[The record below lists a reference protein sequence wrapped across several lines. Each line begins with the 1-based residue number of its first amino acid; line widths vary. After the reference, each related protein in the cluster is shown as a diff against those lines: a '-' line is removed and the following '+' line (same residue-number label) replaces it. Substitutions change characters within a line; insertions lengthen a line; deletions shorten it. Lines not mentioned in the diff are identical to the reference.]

1 MNSAGAQ
8 GSDVADC
15 SEVLIT
21 DELSQRLSR
30 LPDFAAENLA
40 LCALARKLASR
51 PEVMLQKLVDV
62 VLTLCRADSSGIS
75 FLEPGGNPEMFRW
88 RAMAGV
94 LAPHL
99 HALIPRTTS
108 PCGLVLLDDNT
119 MLFRTVTA
127 QHFPAVSGLETLIF
141 ETLIV
146 PFHRDGKAIGTVWAM
161 AHTAGRKFDAED
173 ARLLNSLAHFASAA
187 YQIVTA
193 LDVAETGRQEL
204 ERRVDERT
212 RALHDANT
220 ALLQEAEERARA
232 EDALRQLQ
240 KMEAVGQLT
249 GGIAHDFNNML
260 QGIGGSLELLQ
271 RRAEQGRVPDAMRYL
286 ENARKGVERAAV
298 LTHRLLAFAR
308 RQTLQPSPIALDAS
322 VTHLAE
328 LIRRTMGPG
337 IAVEL
342 RLADHGRS
350 VLCDRNQLES
360 ALLNLA
366 INARDAMPDGGTL
379 TIATANRR
387 LNWADLSGQDEAKP
401 GEYLEISVTDSGT
414 GMTPSVAARAFE
426 PFFTTKPVG
435 QGTGLGLS
443 QLYGF
448 ARQSGG
454 SARLESA
461 PGRGTT
467 VRLFL
472 PRYIEAET
480 PAPLHVHHPDVRAET
495 RSTVLVVED
504 EAMIRAMVVETL
516 REQGHVVL
524 EAADGPGGLQAL
536 NSVVHVDLLVT
547 DVGLPGMNGRQL
559 ADAARLDRPD
569 LPVLLITGYAGAALD
584 AQLAPGMQVLTKPFA
599 LDTLAAKTRSMV
611 AGEVGAG

>member
-1 MNSAGAQ
+1 MNA
-8 GSDVADC
+8 DVAPMGVAADC

-21 DELSQRLSR
+21 TELARRPSR
-30 LPDFAAENLA
+30 LPDFAAENVA

-51 PEVMLQKLVDV
+51 PEDVLQKLVDM

-94 LAPHL
+94 LASHL
-99 HALIPRTTS
+99 NSVIPRSTS
-108 PCGLVLLDDNT
+108 PCGAVLLDDNT
-119 MLFRTVTA
+119 MLFERVTA
-127 QHFPAVSGLETLIF
+127 RHFPAVSGLEESIF

-146 PFHRDGKAIGTVWAM
+146 PFHRAGKPIGTVWAM
-161 AHTAGRKFDAED
+161 AHTPNRKFDAED
-173 ARLLNSLAHFASAA
+173 ARLLNSLADFASAA

-193 LDVAETGRQEL
+193 LDVAEAGRQEL

-212 RALHDANT
+212 RALHDANA
-220 ALLQEAEERARA
+220 ALRQEAEERARV

-271 RRAEQGRVPDAMRYL
+271 RRVEQGRVPDALRYL
-286 ENARKGVERAAV
+286 ENARKGVDRAAV

-308 RQTLQPSPIALDAS
+308 RQTLQPSPIALDTS
-322 VTHLAE
+322 VLDLAE

-342 RLADHGRS
+342 SLCDHGRL

-379 TIATANRR
+379 TVETANRR
-387 LNWADLSGQDEAKP
+387 LTWADLTGQDEAKP
-401 GEYLEISVTDSGT
+401 GEYLEISVTDNGC
-414 GMTPSVAARAFE
+414 GMEPKVAARAFE

-454 SARLESA
+454 SARLESVL
-461 PGRGTT
+461 GQGTT

-472 PRYIEAET
+472 PRYMEVEE
-480 PAPLHVHHPDVRAET
+480 PPPVHVHHPDVRAES

-536 NSVVHVDLLVT
+536 NSVVHVDL
-547 DVGLPGMNGRQL
+547 R
-559 ADAARLDRPD
+559 
-569 LPVLLITGYAGAALD
+569 
-584 AQLAPGMQVLTKPFA
+584 
-599 LDTLAAKTRSMV
+599 
-611 AGEVGAG
+611 

>member
-1 MNSAGAQ
+1 MSFTAAPG
-8 GSDVADC
+8 GVVADC

-21 DELSQRLSR
+21 DELALRPSR
-30 LPDFAAENLA
+30 VPDFAAENDA

-51 PEVMLQKLVDV
+51 PEAVLQKLVDV
-62 VLTLCRADSSGIS
+62 VLTLCRAGSSGIS
-75 FLEPGGNPEMFRW
+75 FLEPGSTPEMFRW
-88 RAMAGV
+88 RAMAGS
-94 LAPHL
+94 LASHL
-99 HALIPRTTS
+99 DEVISRTTS
-108 PCGLVLLDDNT
+108 PCGMVLLEDNT
-119 MLFRTVTA
+119 MLFQCVTA
-127 QHFPAVSGLETLIF
+127 RHFPAVSGLETPIF

-146 PFHRDGKAIGTVWAM
+146 PFHRDGKPIGTVWAM
-161 AHTAGRKFDAED
+161 AHTPERKFDAED

-193 LDVAETGRQEL
+193 LDVAEAGRQEL
-204 ERRVDERT
+204 ERRVGERT
-212 RALHDANT
+212 CALHDANS
-220 ALLQEAEERARA
+220 ALRQEAEERARI
-232 EDALRQLQ
+232 EDALGQLQ

-271 RRAEQGRVPDAMRYL
+271 RRVEQGRVSDALRYL

-322 VTHLAE
+322 VTNLAE
-328 LIRRTMGPG
+328 LIRHTMGAG

-342 RLADHGRS
+342 RLADHGRP

-360 ALLNLA
+360 ALLNIA
-366 INARDAMPDGGTL
+366 INARDAMPNGGTL
-379 TIATANRR
+379 TIETANRR
-387 LNWADLSGQDEAKP
+387 LNWADLSSENDAKP
-401 GEYLEISVTDSGT
+401 GEYLEISITDSGT
-414 GMTPSVAARAFE
+414 GMEPTVAARAFE

-454 SARLESA
+454 SVRLESA
-461 PGRGTT
+461 LGKGTT

-472 PRYIEAET
+472 PRYMEAE
-480 PAPLHVHHPDVRAET
+480 APPPLQVHHPDVKAET

-504 EAMIRAMVVETL
+504 EQIIRAMVVETL

-536 NSVVHVDLLVT
+536 NSVVHVDLLVA

-559 ADAARLDRPD
+559 AEAARMDRPD
-569 LPVLLITGYAGAALD
+569 LPVLLITGYAGAALNV
-584 AQLAPGMQVLTKPFA
+584 QLASGMEVLTKPFA
-599 LDTLAAKTRSMV
+599 LDTLAAKTLSMV
-611 AGEVGAG
+611 AGEVGAE

>member
-1 MNSAGAQ
+1 MNTIAAS
-8 GSDVADC
+8 GSVVADC

-21 DELSQRLSR
+21 DELALRPSR
-30 LPDFAAENLA
+30 VPDFAAENVA
-40 LCALARKLASR
+40 LGALARKLASR
-51 PEVMLQKLVDV
+51 PEAVLQKLVDV

-75 FLEPGGNPEMFRW
+75 FLEPGSTPEMFRW
-88 RAMAGV
+88 RALAGS

-99 HALIPRTTS
+99 NTVIQCTTS
-108 PCGLVLLDDNT
+108 PCGMVLLDDKT
-119 MLFRTVTA
+119 MLFRRVTA
-127 QHFPAVSGLETLIF
+127 QHFPAVIGIETSIF

-146 PFHRDGKAIGTVWAM
+146 PFHRAGKPIGTVWAV
-161 AHTAGRKFDAED
+161 AHTPERKFDAED
-173 ARLLNSLAHFASAA
+173 ARLLTSLAHFASAA
-187 YQIVTA
+187 YQIVTV
-193 LDVAETGRQEL
+193 LDVAEAGRQEL

-212 RALHDANT
+212 QALHDANF
-220 ALLQEAEERARA
+220 ALRQEAEERARV

-271 RRAEQGRVPDAMRYL
+271 RRVEQGRVSDALRYL

-322 VTHLAE
+322 VMNLAE

-342 RLADHGRS
+342 CLADHGRA

-360 ALLNLA
+360 ALLNIA

-387 LNWADLSGQDEAKP
+387 LNWADLSGQDEVKP

-414 GMTPSVAARAFE
+414 GMEHSVAARAFE

-454 SARLESA
+454 AARLESA
-461 PGRGTT
+461 LGKGTT

-472 PRYIEAET
+472 PRYVEAE
-480 PAPLHVHHPDVRAET
+480 APPLLQVHHPDVRAEK

-504 EAMIRAMVVETL
+504 EAMIRAMVV
-516 REQGHVVL
+516 
-524 EAADGPGGLQAL
+524 
-536 NSVVHVDLLVT
+536 
-547 DVGLPGMNGRQL
+547 
-559 ADAARLDRPD
+559 
-569 LPVLLITGYAGAALD
+569 
-584 AQLAPGMQVLTKPFA
+584 
-599 LDTLAAKTRSMV
+599 
-611 AGEVGAG
+611 

>member
-1 MNSAGAQ
+1 MNKIVTL
-8 GSDVADC
+8 GSVAAAC
-15 SEVLIT
+15 NEVLIT
-21 DELSQRLSR
+21 EELDHRPSR
-30 LPDFAAENLA
+30 KPDFEAENVALA
-40 LCALARKLASR
+40 ALARKLASR
-51 PEVMLQKLVDV
+51 PEAVLQKLVDV
-62 VLTLCRADSSGIS
+62 VLKLCRAGSSGIS
-75 FLEPGGNPEMFRW
+75 FLEPGGDPEMFRW
-88 RAMAGV
+88 RAVAG
-94 LAPHL
+94 HL
-99 HALIPRTTS
+99 VTYLDDVIPRATS
-108 PCGLVLLDDNT
+108 PCGMVLLQNNT
-119 MLFRTVTA
+119 MLFRHVTA
-127 QHFPAVSGLETLIF
+127 RHFPAVSGLEASIF

-146 PFHRDGKAIGTVWAM
+146 PFHRDDKPIGTVWAM
-161 AHTAGRKFDAED
+161 AHTPERRFDAED

-187 YQIVTA
+187 YQVVTA
-193 LDVAETGRQEL
+193 LDVAEAGRREL
-204 ERRVDERT
+204 ERRVDGRT
-212 RALHDANT
+212 RALHDANA
-220 ALLQEAEERARA
+220 ALRQEADERARV

-271 RRAEQGRVPDAMRYL
+271 RRVEQNRVPEALHYL
-286 ENARKGVERAAV
+286 ENARNGVERAAV

-308 RQTLQPSPIALDAS
+308 RQTLQPRPIALDAS
-322 VTHLAE
+322 ITNLAE

-337 IAVEL
+337 ITVEL
-342 RLADHGRS
+342 CLGDHS
-350 VLCDRNQLES
+350 QPVMCDRNQLES

-379 TIATANRR
+379 TIATADRQ
-387 LNWADLSGQDEAKP
+387 LTWADLSGQDEAKP
-401 GEYLEISVTDSGT
+401 GGYLEISVADDGI

-454 SARLESA
+454 SARLESVL
-461 PGRGTT
+461 GKGTT

-472 PRYIEAET
+472 PRYTE
-480 PAPLHVHHPDVRAET
+480 PAALPPPHAHHPDARTEA

-504 EAMIRAMVVETL
+504 EAIIRALVVETL

-536 NSVVHVDLLVT
+536 QSVAHVDLLVT
-547 DVGLPGMNGRQL
+547 DIGLPGMNGRQL

-569 LPVLLITGYAGAALD
+569 LPVLLITGYAGPALD
-584 AQLAPGMQVLTKPFA
+584 VQLAPGIEVLTKPFS
-599 LDTLAAKTRSMV
+599 LDALAAKTRSMV
-611 AGEVGAG
+611 EGVGAG

>member
-1 MNSAGAQ
+1 MNIVAAPGNVA
-8 GSDVADC
+8 ADC
-15 SEVLIT
+15 EEVLIT
-21 DELSQRLSR
+21 DELARRPSR
-30 LPDFAAENLA
+30 MPDFAAENVA
-40 LCALARKLASR
+40 LSALARKMASR
-51 PEVMLQKLVDV
+51 PEAVLQKLVDM
-62 VLTLCRADSSGIS
+62 VLKLCRADSSGIS

-88 RAMAGV
+88 RAIAGRLV
-94 LAPHL
+94 SYLDEV
-99 HALIPRTTS
+99 IPRATS
-108 PCGLVLLDDNT
+108 PCGMVLHENET
-119 MLFRTVTA
+119 MLFRCLTVR
-127 QHFPAVSGLETLIF
+127 HFPAVSGLEPSIF

-146 PFHRDGKAIGTVWAM
+146 PFHRAGQPVGTVWAM
-161 AHTAGRKFDAED
+161 AHTPERQFDAED

-204 ERRVDERT
+204 ERRVNTRT
-212 RALHDANT
+212 RALHDANA
-220 ALLQEAEERARA
+220 ALRQEAEERARV

-271 RRAEQGRVPDAMRYL
+271 RRVEQDRVPEALRYL
-286 ENARKGVERAAV
+286 ESARNGVERAAV

-322 VTHLAE
+322 VMNLAE
-328 LIRRTMGPG
+328 LIRRTMGPA

-342 RLADHGRS
+342 RLGDHGRP

-379 TIATANRR
+379 TIATTDRR
-387 LNWADLSGQDEAKP
+387 LTWADLSGQDEAKP

-454 SARLESA
+454 SARLESVL
-461 PGRGTT
+461 GKGTT

-472 PRYIEAET
+472 PRYTEAAALL
-480 PAPLHVHHPDVRAET
+480 PAHAHHPDIRTEAQ
-495 RSTVLVVED
+495 STVLVVEN
-504 EAMIRAMVVETL
+504 EAMIPA
-516 REQGHVVL
+516 
-524 EAADGPGGLQAL
+524 
-536 NSVVHVDLLVT
+536 
-547 DVGLPGMNGRQL
+547 
-559 ADAARLDRPD
+559 
-569 LPVLLITGYAGAALD
+569 
-584 AQLAPGMQVLTKPFA
+584 
-599 LDTLAAKTRSMV
+599 LAAKTRSMV
-611 AGEVGAG
+611 EGAGAE